1 VYVEVANRTDVME
14 RIKLATPCPRAK
26 ARSGRLTAIQ
36 LAAALCCC
44 LAIATSVDRAQAD
57 ARIGKFTV
65 TFAEGVFHRNGD
77 FVIPGA
83 VSGVST
89 DGDFKAD
96 RAFGNYQ
103 RQDVTLVG
111 HVLMHQRVASG
122 KGPPQPPMTLTSD
135 QLRVQGRPTSIY
147 TATGK
152 VVVVQGNRQLHSDY
166 LQLNDITHQGLL
178 RGNVSAQENDRVVNS
193 AEIHYDTQS
202 GAILVPGELTG
213 FSSDTDFRADRGVGN
228 QKAGT
233 FTMTGN
239 VVVHRFGNYGKANNS
254 SEPLTLWCDKLDIAN
269 KPQTTYTA
277 TGNVKVAQG
286 DRTLV
291 APMLKLNDTTHIATM
306 TGGVHG
312 EEPPDRTFD
321 SAELIYNTETE
332 DFKALGGVKATF
344 PFRRAKSAATIPPVT
359 ASPSPHASASP
370 EAGESATP
378 GATTPTSATP
388 AASATP
394 ATVTT
399 PTPSASATSSTR

>member
-1 VYVEVANRTDVME
+1 MPAQSLANQPLR
-14 RIKLATPCPRAK
+14 PRAQYYQRVAIWLTVAACGCLSIVLPVDQ
-26 ARSGRLTAIQ
+26 AR
-36 LAAALCCC
+36 
-44 LAIATSVDRAQAD
+44 AD

-83 VSGVST
+83 VTGVSN

-111 HVLMHQRVASG
+111 HVLMHQRMASG
-122 KGPPQPPMTLTSD
+122 KGPPQPPMTLTSQ
-135 QLRVQGRPTSIY
+135 QLRVQGKPTSIY
-147 TATGK
+147 TATGS
-152 VVVVQGNRQLHSDY
+152 VVVVQGNRQLHADY

-178 RGNVSAQENDRVVNS
+178 RGNVAAQENDRVVNS

-202 GAILVPGELTG
+202 GAIVVPGELTG
-213 FSSDTDFRADRGVGN
+213 HSSDTDFRADRGAGN

-239 VVVHRFGNYGKANNS
+239 VIVHRFGNYGKANNS
-254 SEPLTLWCDKLDIAN
+254 SEPLTLWCDKLDIVN
-269 KPQTTYTA
+269 KPQATYTA
-277 TGNVKVAQG
+277 TGHVKVAQA

-291 APMLKLNDTTHIATM
+291 APVLKLNDTTHIATM

-321 SAELIYNTETE
+321 SAELIYNTQTE

-344 PFRRAKSAATIPPVT
+344 PFRRAKSAATIPPVS
-359 ASPSPHASASP
+359 ASPSPSAHP
-370 EAGESATP
+370 SATP
-378 GATTPTSATP
+378 AAGASATPAANATP
-388 AASATP
+388 AASAAPASNAATTAAPAATKTP
-394 ATVTT
+394 
-399 PTPSASATSSTR
+399 

>member
-1 VYVEVANRTDVME
+1 VVVTTKPASPRGRTKPNLGQ
-14 RIKLATPCPRAK
+14 RRALW
-26 ARSGRLTAIQ
+26 SI
-36 LAAALCCC
+36 AALCCV
-44 LAIATSVDRAQAD
+44 LASLTSVEPARAD

-83 VSGVST
+83 VTGVSS

-103 RQDVTLVG
+103 SQDVTLVG
-111 HVLMHQRVASG
+111 HVLMHQHVASG

-202 GAILVPGELTG
+202 GAIVVPGELTG

-239 VVVHRFGNYGKANNS
+239 VVVHRFGNYGKTNDS

-291 APMLKLNDTTHIATM
+291 APVLKLNDTTHIATM

-312 EEPPDRTFD
+312 EEPPASTFD

-344 PFRRAKSAATIPPVT
+344 PFRRAKSAATVPPIS
-359 ASPSPHASASP
+359 ASPSP
-370 EAGESATP
+370 GQ
-378 GATTPTSATP
+378 
-388 AASATP
+388 SATP
-394 ATVTT
+394 ATGASPAASTSATPTSTAPASALPGAGTT
-399 PTPSASATSSTR
+399 PATATPAPASGAQGTSTR

>member
-1 VYVEVANRTDVME
+1 MVRTCEPVERTRP
-14 RIKLATPCPRAK
+14 RIGRTGPRTAL
-26 ARSGRLTAIQ
+26 RLV
-36 LAAALCCC
+36 AALGCC
-44 LAIATSVDRAQAD
+44 LAFFASRAPALAD

-83 VSGVST
+83 VNGVSP

-103 RQDVTLVG
+103 SQDVTLVG
-111 HVLMHQRVASG
+111 HVLMHQRVGSSH
-122 KGPPQPPMTLTSD
+122 GPPQPPMTLTSD
-135 QLRVQGRPTSIY
+135 QLRVQGKPSSTY

-152 VVVVQGNRQLHSDY
+152 VVVVQGDRRLHADY
-166 LQLNDITHQGLL
+166 LQLNDATHQGLL
-178 RGNVSAQENDRVVNS
+178 RGNVSAQENDRIVNS
-193 AEIHYDTQS
+193 AEVHYNTLTGS
-202 GAILVPGELTG
+202 IVVPGAMTG
-213 FSSDTDFRADRGVGN
+213 FSSDTDFRADRGAGN

-286 DRTLV
+286 DRTMV
-291 APMLKLNDTTHIATM
+291 APVLRLNDTTHIATM

-312 EEPPDRTFD
+312 EELPDRTFD
-321 SAELIYNTETE
+321 SAELLYNTETE

-344 PFRRAKSAATIPPVT
+344 PFRRAKSAPAATPTAPASAAGVKPSPSVAPSPIQSATPP
-359 ASPSPHASASP
+359 SPSPAPVPSRTP
-370 EAGESATP
+370 IATP
-378 GATTPTSATP
+378 TTPPPPHA
-388 AASATP
+388 
-394 ATVTT
+394 
-399 PTPSASATSSTR
+399 